1 MKPWQIKLTRFF
13 HLSLEMVLLF
23 LIMIPLYFMEGKE
36 LPIIAFSVLV
46 VTAMIFYDPFI
57 RKFKNEKIG
66 LLLIPIMS
74 LLGISVGFHF
84 FLSLIIV
91 TTVFWRVLFHNKD
104 NDPNE
109 MGLFIATFVIGVVF
123 YLHFFYIGANDIF
136 LLIIFLQ
143 FFLVLSLKTIKLAFQ
158 STKSSTDKW
167 TQMKWQLG
175 SFAALGGITIVAI
188 FSYEII
194 YSVVTFILKQI
205 FYLIWLLGVPFIYLA
220 SLFNFD
226 LRRRGPAEE
235 GGFYEN
241 PGEPNLIEEATTSN
255 LDMIIWIVGAV
266 LLVVVLFFIFKRSGS
281 FILREYM
288 NTNDQEQLSSITHVK
303 TKKGW
308 FRSNRPKNEI
318 RRLIHD
324 FEKFTAK
331 LGQGRNYNE
340 TIEDWFTRINA
351 SEELKNSIAKTYRR
365 VRYGEKEI
373 TKEEKAQ
380 FIRALKELKKAIKKG
395 T

>member
-23 LIMIPLYFMEGKE
+23 LIIIPLYFMEGKE
-36 LPIIAFSVLV
+36 LPIFAFSVLV

-57 RKFKNEKIG
+57 QKFKTEKVG
-66 LLLIPIMS
+66 FLLIPLIA
-74 LLGISVGFHF
+74 LLGMSVGFHF
-84 FLSLIIV
+84 FLSLIIATV
-91 TTVFWRVLFHNKD
+91 VFWRVLFHNKD

-123 YLHFFYIGANDIF
+123 YLHFFYIGANNIF
-136 LLIIFLQ
+136 LLMIFLQ

-158 STKSSTDKW
+158 STKSSADKW

-175 SFAALGGITIVAI
+175 SVAALAGITIVAI
-188 FSYEII
+188 FAYEII

-220 SLFNFD
+220 SLFNFE
-226 LRRRGPAEE
+226 LRRRGPVEE

-241 PGEPNLIEEATTSN
+241 RGEPNLIEEATTSN
-255 LDMIIWIVGAV
+255 LDLIIWIVGAA

-281 FILREYM
+281 FMLREYM
-288 NTNDQEQLSSITHVK
+288 TTNDQEQLSAITQVE

-318 RRLIHD
+318 RRLFYD
-324 FEKFTAK
+324 FEKFMEK
-331 LGQGRNYNE
+331 LGHGRSYNE
-340 TIEDWFTRINA
+340 TVEDWFIRINA
-351 SEELKNSIAKTYRR
+351 SDELKTIVAKTYRR
-365 VRYGEKEI
+365 VRYGEKEV

-380 FIRALKELKKAIKKG
+380 FTRALKELKKAIKKG
-395 T
+395 A